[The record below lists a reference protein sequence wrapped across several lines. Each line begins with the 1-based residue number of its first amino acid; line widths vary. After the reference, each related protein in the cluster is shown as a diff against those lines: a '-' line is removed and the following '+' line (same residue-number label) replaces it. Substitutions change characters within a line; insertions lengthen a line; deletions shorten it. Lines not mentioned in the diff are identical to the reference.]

1 MSEALSIGSA
11 PIRRNAPRFGASDRL
26 VPHSRLTGP
35 MPWVIAIMIALTV
48 IAAGAGLALRNLSDR
63 AGAEI
68 AGGLTVQILE
78 GAPAA
83 RERQAQAA
91 VAQLRTREDV
101 AEVRRV
107 PEEEL
112 NALLEPWLGKQA
124 LTGEEAIPVP
134 ALIDARLRGPVTE
147 RRLEELRVALVAA
160 VPSARI
166 DAQAGWLGPV
176 FDALASLQWLA
187 LGLVVLLAG
196 TSAAA
201 VWLAARSALGA
212 NRETIEVIHLLG
224 ATDGQIARLFE
235 RSIGLDAA
243 IGGLAGLALGGG
255 ALWLLGGQFAR
266 LGSGMVAGGTLGPV
280 DWVLLAAIPA
290 AGVLLAMV
298 TARLTVLGALR
309 RML

>member
-1 MSEALSIGSA
+1 MSAGLSLGSA
-11 PIRRNAPRFGASDRL
+11 PIRRHAPRFGALDRL
-26 VPHSRLTGP
+26 TPHSRLAGP
-35 MPWVIAIMIALTV
+35 MPWVIAIMMALTV
-48 IAAGAGLALRNLSDR
+48 IAAGAGLALRNLGAN

-78 GAPAA
+78 GAPAE

-101 AEVRRV
+101 AEIRRV
-107 PEEEL
+107 PEDEL

-124 LTGEEAIPVP
+124 LTGDEAIPVP
-134 ALIDARLRGPVTE
+134 ALIDVQLRGPVTE
-147 RRLEELRVALVAA
+147 RRLGELRTTLTAVAPA
-160 VPSARI
+160 ARI

-187 LGLVVLLAG
+187 IGLVVLLAG

-201 VWLAARSALGA
+201 VWLAARSALGS
-212 NRETIEVIHLLG
+212 NRETIEVVHLLG

-235 RSIGLDAA
+235 RSIALDAA
-243 IGGLAGLALGGG
+243 IGGLAGLALGAG
-255 ALWLLGGQFAR
+255 ALWLLGAQFAR
-266 LGSGMVAGGTLGPV
+266 LGSGMVVGGALGPIG
-280 DWVLLAAIPA
+280 WALLAAIPV
-290 AGVLLAMV
+290 AGVALAML